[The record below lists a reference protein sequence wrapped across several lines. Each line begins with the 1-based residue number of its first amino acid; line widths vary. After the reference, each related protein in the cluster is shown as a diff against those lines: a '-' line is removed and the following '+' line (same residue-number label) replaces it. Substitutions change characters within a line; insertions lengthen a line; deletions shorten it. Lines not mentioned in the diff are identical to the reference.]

1 MAVMGLMAVMGV
13 MAVVGVLA
21 ITGVLAIKTVLA
33 VTGGIAVLGVIAGT
47 GPAPAPANASLGSA
61 SLSQASML
69 EPGPSPL
76 VAPLLVP
83 LQCRLAAG
91 AWQNCTMRVDRLG
104 EHWWLE
110 LGRRRIEFR
119 HDGHGGM
126 AMRWPGGPWKP
137 VNSRW
142 NSDGS
147 LCWDGICARG
157 AIPLD

>member
-1 MAVMGLMAVMGV
+1 MGV
-13 MAVVGVLA
+13 LAVTGVLA
-21 ITGVLAIKTVLA
+21 ITTVLA
-33 VTGGIAVLGVIAGT
+33 VTGGIAVIGVIAGT
-47 GPAPAPANASLGSA
+47 GPASAPANAPPSSA
-61 SLSQASML
+61 LLSQAKIL
-69 EPGPSPL
+69 VQGPSPL
-76 VAPLLVP
+76 AARLLVP

-91 AWQNCTMRVDRLG
+91 AWQNCAMRVERLG

-126 AMRWPGGPWKP
+126 AMRWPGGPWQS

>member
-1 MAVMGLMAVMGV
+1 MA
-13 MAVVGVLA
+13 
-21 ITGVLAIKTVLA
+21 
-33 VTGGIAVLGVIAGT
+33 
-47 GPAPAPANASLGSA
+47 
-61 SLSQASML
+61 
-69 EPGPSPL
+69 
-76 VAPLLVP
+76 APLLVP

-104 EHWWLE
+104 EHWGLE

-126 AMRWPGGPWKP
+126 AMRWPGGPWQP